1 MQVNLSEFYIC
12 HVNILLAPSTFKID
26 NRRPGFSHHFCCTF
40 PLYLLMRLQIQ
51 IWTKTQLENIKTVSQ
66 WRGGRWWQAWSEW
79 RHWQNLKRCF
89 CGKWQNLAQTL
100 KLDVKGIELRTPN
113 VQEDKKISRGWGVGG
128 GIRIKWRIQSEDV
141 CSAKFS
147 SPTASTR
154 IKVAYSVG
162 GTTVES
168 KDYYLFTLQL
178 SSGLSKVEPS
188 VKIVLKTGVEN
199 TGRKIQ
205 PNLLQ
210 NFQFWVNLTR
220 ISPLY
225 ASSRNW
231 MWGFEQRFKMLKLP

>member
-1 MQVNLSEFYIC
+1 MTGLVFNQ
-12 HVNILLAPSTFKID
+12 
-26 NRRPGFSHHFCCTF
+26 
-40 PLYLLMRLQIQ
+40 
-51 IWTKTQLENIKTVSQ
+51 
-66 WRGGRWWQAWSEW
+66 
-79 RHWQNLKRCF
+79 HWQTNS
-89 CGKWQNLAQTL
+89 GQTL
-100 KLDVKGIELRTPN
+100 NIVFAAIGKKSCTDSNWTVKGIELRAPN